1 MNYGPENGNEHFR
14 KALADFLSRQYQS
27 QVLALVI
34 AIQFFSVQY
43 IFFSLLVCSDE
54 LYVTAGSTLGLSLL
68 GDVLF
73 EVGDAVYIEDPT
85 YFLVFN
91 VLETCKL
98 STKCGKLYNSIVLIE
113 IL

>member
-14 KALADFLSRQYQS
+14 QVLADFLSRQYQS

-34 AIQFFSVQY
+34 VIQLIS
-43 IFFSLLVCSDE
+43 ISLFLCSDE
-54 LYVTAGSTLGLSLL
+54 LYVTAGSTFGLSLL

-73 EVGDAVYIEDPT
+73 EAGDVVYIEDPT
-85 YFLVFN
+85 YFLVFS

-98 STKCGKLYNSIVLIE
+98 STKCGRLLLY
-113 IL
+113 